1 MLGGNFIVSD
11 HEGDVFNEIKRLMD
25 NNTHEAIRGAID
37 GTGLTLGTI
46 TETGL
51 KLDNFKHEFTEYRV
65 LDYLM
70 LADSYNTESA
80 SEHSHEIKTPG
91 NLKKLQLG
99 DKVLVAQFGADNV
112 VIGRVVSNG

>member
-1 MLGGNFIVSD
+1 MND
-11 HEGDVFNEIKRLMD
+11 NDGDVFNEIKRLID
-25 NNTHEAIRGAID
+25 NNTNGAIKGAID

-80 SEHSHEIKTPG
+80 SEHSHEIKTPS

-99 DKVLVAQFGADNV
+99 DRVLVAQFGADNIV
-112 VIGRVVSNG
+112 LGRVVLNG